1 MAAMQRSE
9 GERKRSHRVLV
20 VLSGAQGPELVEP
33 RPRRFSADYTA
44 RPPGG
49 E

>member
-1 MAAMQRSE
+1 MQRSK

-20 VLSGAQGPELVEP
+20 VLTGAQGPELLEP
-33 RPRRFSADYTA
+33 PRRRFSADYTA
-44 RPPGG
+44 RLPGG